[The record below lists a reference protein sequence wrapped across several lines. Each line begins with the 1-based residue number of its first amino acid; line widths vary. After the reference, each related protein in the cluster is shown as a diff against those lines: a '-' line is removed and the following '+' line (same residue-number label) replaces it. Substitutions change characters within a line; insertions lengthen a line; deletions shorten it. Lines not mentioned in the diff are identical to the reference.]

1 MSLEAFQAALL
12 PLRHFIQ
19 TLDPNDP
26 TTSQEKLAK
35 RYPLNS
41 DEIQNIAKQFVLG
54 CDEGWLCHKEA
65 GGIHFSRVYK
75 NQNEN
80 ECAIDAVKMSGKGP
94 GHTHPNG
101 EFDLCLPTSGEPKF
115 DGQKSAWVVYPPNS
129 WHEPTVSSGS
139 MNILYF
145 LPNGAIRFERESTA
159 L

>member
-1 MSLEAFQAALL
+1 MSLESFQTTLK
-12 PLRHFIQ
+12 PIRTFIE

-26 TTSQEKLAK
+26 KTAQKELSARFPFESET
-35 RYPLNS
+35 
-41 DEIQNIAKQFVLG
+41 IQTVIKQFAKG
-54 CDEGWLCHKEA
+54 CEEGWLCQKEA

-75 NQNEN
+75 NQSEN

-101 EFDLCLPTSGEPKF
+101 EFDLCLPVSGEPEF
-115 DGQKSAWVVYPPNS
+115 DGQKSPWVVYPPNS

-145 LPNGAIRFERESTA
+145 LPNGSIKFGPKEA
-159 L
+159 